1 MIEQNFVIKK
11 IANNKNL
18 RYIFAT
24 SLFSSFLSVASA
36 GLNFLINIYI
46 ARNFET
52 TVFASYS
59 YIFSLIA
66 VLSMLTTFG
75 TNQYLLL
82 NIPKSNYAQK
92 EILIAKV
99 NIFILIATVFI
110 STALFFLLSDNDY
123 SIQSKL
129 FILVTYI
136 LATFMLIRQAV
147 LFAESKVVLSQLWDK
162 CMRLVI
168 FIVLLFALS
177 FFGGAEIFD
186 SLDIVM
192 GGMFLSYLLAFLGLQ
207 FFYKKMFPVSFIK
220 QVFLS
225 KNEIKESLLLFGVVI
240 GTTILSNI
248 DILFLGHFGSA
259 SDVAYYS
266 AAQKISLVGGIFLIS
281 MTNVI
286 TPKLVKLNGSNNGD
300 FEKYSQMVTWVGF
313 CSITLFAVLT
323 FFWGEEV
330 LKLFGNEFVGGHLAL
345 ILLVVASLVSS
356 SFGQS
361 LTVMKVKKESKKLTV
376 FIVLALLFKLSI
388 MEPLYNLY
396 GFNGVAIS
404 TIVAV
409 LTWNVLCTAHLI
421 RGHSINTTIF
431 KVHY

>member
-1 MIEQNFVIKK
+1 MIKK
-11 IANNKNL
+11 ITNNKNL
-18 RYIFAT
+18 RYILAT

-82 NIPKSNYAQK
+82 NIPKLSYAKK

-99 NIFILIATVFI
+99 NVFILIATVFI

-168 FIVLLFALS
+168 FIVLLFTFG

-207 FFYKKMFPVSFIK
+207 FLYKKIFPVSFIK

-225 KNEIKESLLLFGVVI
+225 KNEMKESLLLFGVVI

-248 DILFLGHFGSA
+248 DVLFLGHFGSA

-266 AAQKISLVGGIFLIS
+266 AAQKISLVGGMFLIS
-281 MTNVI
+281 MTNII
-286 TPKLVKLNGSNNGD
+286 TPKLVKLNGGNNMD
-300 FEKYSQMVTWVGF
+300 FEKFSQMLTWGGF
-313 CSITLFAVLT
+313 CSIMLFALLT
-323 FFWGEEV
+323 FFWGDR
-330 LKLFGNEFVGGHLAL
+330 LLRLFGHEFVNGHLTL

-361 LTVMKVKKESKKLTV
+361 LTVMKVKNESKKLAL
-376 FIVLALLFKLSI
+376 FIIFALLCKMLI
-388 MEPLYNLY
+388 MIPLYDLY
-396 GFNGVAIS
+396 GFNGVAAS

-409 LTWNVLCTAHLI
+409 LVWSVLCTFHLI
-421 RGHSINTTIF
+421 RVHSINTTIF
-431 KVHY
+431 KAILLKRI